1 MFFHINTSESHNF
14 TIFYPYA
21 PKFIPPVESW
31 KWGIFFSTWYF
42 LGAIPIDVV
51 VRSMKPPVV
60 MMVRSEVW
68 SALEVFPGTPD
79 ELFSGLEALK
89 WSPGVP
95 NVGDSLW
102 DFKSAKS
109 AIRNRGQLWKTM
121 DFKMIFQYE
130 NPCVVW
136 ISSSFCLMGF
146 RWFRWNGMTKWTGA
160 CKI

>member
-1 MFFHINTSESHNF
+1 MFFFPFDI
-14 TIFYPYA
+14 
-21 PKFIPPVESW
+21 
-31 KWGIFFSTWYF
+31 F

-95 NVGDSLW
+95 NVGDSL
-102 DFKSAKS
+102 
-109 AIRNRGQLWKTM
+109 
-121 DFKMIFQYE
+121 
-130 NPCVVW
+130 
-136 ISSSFCLMGF
+136 
-146 RWFRWNGMTKWTGA
+146 
-160 CKI
+160 